1 MSAQGAV
8 RRTSVATLQGF
19 RDAGQRF
26 AVLTAYDR
34 ATAELAEAAEIPAIL
49 VGDSLAQVAL
59 GHESTV
65 RVGMSEMLHHVAA
78 VVRSSRTALVIADMP
93 FLSYVDVATAATN
106 ASAFLRDAGAGAV
119 KLEGGAEMA
128 PIVRAL
134 VESGVPVIGHIGFT
148 PQSALQQD
156 RARAQGK
163 EPAAA
168 EQLLADALALQV
180 AGAAAIVIELVPA
193 ELAALITQRLT
204 IPTIGI
210 GAGAGCSGQVQVV
223 TDLLGILAGP
233 PPRHAVE
240 YATLRDQA
248 LAGLTKWRADV
259 AKGAFPT
266 SAQSIPASDE
276 LRAALALME

>member
-1 MSAQGAV
+1 MSSQGNV
-8 RRTSVATLQGF
+8 RRNSVATLQAL
-19 RDAGQRF
+19 RDAGERF

-34 ATAELAEAAEIPAIL
+34 ASAELAESAGIPAIL

-65 RVGMSEMLHHVAA
+65 RIGMSEMLHHVAA

-93 FLSYVDVATAATN
+93 FLSYVDVATAASS
-106 ASAFLRDAGAGAV
+106 ARAFLKDAGAGAV

-134 VESGVPVIGHIGFT
+134 VESGVPVVGHIGFT
-148 PQSALQQD
+148 PQSALQRD
-156 RARAQGK
+156 RARVQGK

-168 EQLLADALALQV
+168 AQLVADARALQA

-193 ELAALITQRLT
+193 ELAAHITQRLD

-210 GAGAGCSGQVQVV
+210 GAGADCSGQVQVV
-223 TDLLGILAGP
+223 ADLLGILSGP
-233 PPRHAVE
+233 PPRHAGS
-240 YATLRDQA
+240 YASLRDQA
-248 LAGLTKWRADV
+248 LAGITKWRADV
-259 AKGAFPT
+259 ASGIFPT
-266 SAQSIPASDE
+266 TAQSVSASDE
-276 LRAALALME
+276 LRAALARME

>member
-1 MSAQGAV
+1 MSTQGAV
-8 RRTSVATLQGF
+8 RRNSVATLQGL
-19 RDAGQRF
+19 RDAGERF
-26 AVLTAYDR
+26 ALLTAYDR
-34 ATAELAEAAEIPAIL
+34 ATAEIAEAAEIPALL

-65 RVGMSEMLHHVAA
+65 RIGMSEMLHHVAA

-156 RARAQGK
+156 RARAKGK
-163 EPAAA
+163 EPATAA
-168 EQLLADALALQV
+168 GLLADALALQA
-180 AGAAAIVIELVPA
+180 AGAAAIVIELVPT
-193 ELAALITQRLT
+193 ELAALITMRLT

-210 GAGAGCSGQVQVV
+210 GAGPHCSGQVQVAP
-223 TDLLGILAGP
+223 DLLGLLSGP
-233 PPRHAVE
+233 APRHAGG
-240 YATLRDQA
+240 YATLREQA
-248 LAGLTKWRADV
+248 LAGITKWRADV
-259 AKGAFPT
+259 AAGAFPNA
-266 SAQSIPASDE
+266 AQSLAASEE
-276 LRAALALME
+276 LRAALAAM

>member
-1 MSAQGAV
+1 MNAQGAV
-8 RRTSVATLQGF
+8 RRSSVATLQGF

-119 KLEGGAEMA
+119 KLEGVQRWRRSCEHSW
-128 PIVRAL
+128 RAASPSWAYRL
-134 VESGVPVIGHIGFT
+134 H
-148 PQSALQQD
+148 
-156 RARAQGK
+156 
-163 EPAAA
+163 PA
-168 EQLLADALALQV
+168 V
-180 AGAAAIVIELVPA
+180 GAAARSRTRPGEGARRSGTASRRCARAAGGWRRGDRHRTGTRRTRRTHHPA
-193 ELAALITQRLT
+193 AHHSNDRHRRRSGLLW
-204 IPTIGI
+204 P
-210 GAGAGCSGQVQVV
+210 GAGR
-223 TDLLGILAGP
+223 P
-233 PPRHAVE
+233 
-240 YATLRDQA
+240 
-248 LAGLTKWRADV
+248 
-259 AKGAFPT
+259 
-266 SAQSIPASDE
+266 
-276 LRAALALME
+276 